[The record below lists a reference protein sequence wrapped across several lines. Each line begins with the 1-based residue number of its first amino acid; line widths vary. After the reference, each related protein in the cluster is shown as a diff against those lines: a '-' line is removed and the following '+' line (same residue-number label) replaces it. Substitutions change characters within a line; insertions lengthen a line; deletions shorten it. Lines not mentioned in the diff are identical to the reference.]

1 MTSTATAA
9 HWYGLGLA
17 MAWGGVTEGATTYFM
32 DWMSDTIK
40 VSLHNAGYTPNQDTD
55 QFWSNTGEVAGTT
68 VYTTGGKA
76 LASTTL
82 AYSSNVIT
90 FDAADTAWSAGTVAL
105 SNSLAVYAVIYDS
118 TPGDA
123 SHRPLLGY
131 VDFTNAGQYSLGTGT
146 FTITWAT
153 AGILTITIG
162 T

>member
-1 MTSTATAA
+1 MTTATAA

-17 MAWGGVTEGATTYFM
+17 MAWGGVTEGETTYFM
-32 DWMSDTIK
+32 DYLSDAIN
-40 VSLHNAGYTPNQDTD
+40 VSLHNSGYTPNQDTD
-55 QFWSNTGEVAGTT
+55 QFWSNTGEVAGTS

-76 LASTTL
+76 LATKTL

-90 FDAADTAWSAGTVAL
+90 FDAADTAWAAGTVAL
-105 SNSLAVYAVIYDS
+105 VGTLAVYAVIYDA
-118 TPGDA
+118 TVGDA
-123 SHRPLLGY
+123 THHPLLGY
-131 VDFTNAGQYSLGTGT
+131 VDFTNSGQYSIGTGT